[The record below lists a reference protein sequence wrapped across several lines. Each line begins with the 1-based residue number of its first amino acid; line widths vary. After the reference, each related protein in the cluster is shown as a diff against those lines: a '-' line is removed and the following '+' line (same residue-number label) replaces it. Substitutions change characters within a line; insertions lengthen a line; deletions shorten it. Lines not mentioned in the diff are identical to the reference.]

1 MSNERAHFIVEYTS
15 HGRRKEPVPSRVTR
29 EVCEQ
34 VHVTYNI
41 YVWPSYITDARS
53 GCAVLSCGV
62 NAFHLLVDRCETLGS
77 ASWQRA
83 PLPFGTAVCRGRG
96 ESLAAA

>member
-1 MSNERAHFIVEYTS
+1 M
-15 HGRRKEPVPSRVTR
+15 
-29 EVCEQ
+29 Q
-34 VHVTYNI
+34 VTYNI

-53 GCAVLSCGV
+53 GCAVPSCGV

-83 PLPFGTAVCRGRG
+83 PLPFGST
-96 ESLAAA
+96 AAASWLRSACEDLASSQDP